1 MSVRTGFSGNVIGS
15 YLTSGS
21 KKVSHGILH
30 VVDNHGH
37 RETPVTTGLS
47 LLVDNRVGVAAAGR
61 QVACKPH
68 ER

>member
-1 MSVRTGFSGNVIGS
+1 MSVRIGFSGNVVGS

-21 KKVSHGILH
+21 KKVSNGIDSHG
-30 VVDNHGH
+30 D
-37 RETPVTTGLS
+37 REAPAATGLS
-47 LLVDNRVGVAAAGR
+47 LLVVNRVGVAAAGR